1 MAKNVR
7 DIQNEAAA
15 VLDNISAT
23 SAQVREYLASG
34 TSKIQVQISS
44 FAEGLQVIRDVSIVR
59 VRGRE
64 SRLLIMEDYMP
75 IIGEVDGAIDV
86 IGKDFFE
93 TFEPIQGFF
102 CHEHNVF
109 FLLLREQQTRGDGKL
124 LVSREKE
131 EPIGSATIEAV
142 ASLERD

>member
-1 MAKNVR
+1 MAQTTIAPPR
-7 DIQNEAAA
+7 DAA
-15 VLDNISAT
+15 LDPNAPS
-23 SAQVREYLASG
+23 SQVREYLASS
-34 TSKIQVQISS
+34 TSRIQVQISS

-75 IIGEVDGAIDV
+75 IIGEIDGAIDV
-86 IGKDFFE
+86 IGKDFYQ

-109 FLLLREQQTRGDGKL
+109 FLLLREQQIRGDGKL
-124 LVSREKE
+124 LISRD
-131 EPIGSATIEAV
+131 PDVAAADIETV
-142 ASLERD
+142 AALERD